1 MAAQLVIVYTVV
13 VYRTYVVE
21 SSLVIDKGTMVLL
34 EVVLAELLLV
44 VLDVA
49 PDALTGQTVV

>member
-1 MAAQLVIVYTVV
+1 VAAQLVIVYTVV